1 MQVPCDAPLTG
12 ASFVRFFC
20 CTRVRSLSRQVANAV
35 CQVLSKIAR
44 IELPTGG
51 FPELLPSL
59 LTLVTDATIGPEGGA
74 PPAEDSLSLHR
85 KVYGRNALTCLAYL
99 CEEHADIVEE
109 TGEDP
114 AEVLSE
120 AHCNNILTAVVQ
132 GECCPKNF
140 GE

>member
-1 MQVPCDAPLTG
+1 M
-12 ASFVRFFC
+12 
-20 CTRVRSLSRQVANAV
+20 

-44 IELPTGG
+44 IELPAGG
-51 FPELLPSL
+51 FSELLPSL

-74 PPAEDSLSLHR
+74 PEGSLHR

-132 GECCPKNF
+132 GKSPKNQISISAANWLCF
-140 GE
+140 LRRALSPPLRGIAF